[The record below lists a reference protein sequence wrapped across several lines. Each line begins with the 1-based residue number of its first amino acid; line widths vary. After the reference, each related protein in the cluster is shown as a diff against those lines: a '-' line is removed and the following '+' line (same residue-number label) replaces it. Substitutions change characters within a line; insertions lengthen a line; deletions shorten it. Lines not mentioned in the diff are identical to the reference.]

1 MSLYTENLQIL
12 TNLSKKIDKATA
24 NKNDLEALETLKNDF
39 TRQAAAGYYNREKCE
54 ILTTIA
60 AAALDEVREVIA
72 INEAIK
78 ATTKRINAERRKEA
92 AALKAATKTN
102 KSEFITAY
110 VYSYGTTKKHAE
122 LLYKKVV
129 IEEGNTAYYNAIIDS
144 YRQDCRKAFL
154 ND

>member
-1 MSLYTENLQIL
+1 MSLFTENLQFL

-24 NKNDLEALETLKNDF
+24 TEKDAEAIKNLIVTFENQKT
-39 TRQAAAGYYNREKCE
+39 AGYYNGEKCE

-60 AAALDEVREVIA
+60 AAELEEVREVIA
-72 INEAIK
+72 LNEAIK
-78 ATTKRINAERRKEA
+78 ATTKRLNAERRKEA
-92 AALKAATKTN
+92 AVLKAATKPN

-110 VYSYGTTKKHAE
+110 IYSYGTTKTYAATM
-122 LLYKKVV
+122 YKKVV

-144 YRQDCRKAFL
+144 YRQDCRKSFY

>member
-39 TRQAAAGYYNREKCE
+39 TRQAAAGYYSREKCE

-60 AAALDEVREVIA
+60 AAELEEVREVIA
-72 INEAIK
+72 LNEAIK

-92 AALKAATKTN
+92 AALKTATKPN
-102 KSEFITAY
+102 KSDFITAY
-110 VYSYGTTKKHAE
+110 IYSYGTTKTYAAAM
-122 LLYKKVV
+122 YKKVV
-129 IEEGNTAYYNAIIDS
+129 IEEGNTAYYNAIIDGYKNDS
-144 YRQDCRKAFL
+144 RKAFY

>member
-12 TNLSKKIDKATA
+12 VNYSKRIDKATA
-24 NKNDLEALETLKNDF
+24 NKNDLEALENLKTAF
-39 TRQAAAGYYNREKCE
+39 IKQSEAGYFNREKCE

-60 AAALDEVREVIA
+60 NAHIDEVREVIA

-92 AALKAATKTN
+92 AALKAAAKPN

-110 VYSYGTTKKHAE
+110 IYSYGTKKTYAAAM
-122 LLYKKVV
+122 YKKVV

-144 YRQDCRKAFL
+144 YRQDCHKAFY